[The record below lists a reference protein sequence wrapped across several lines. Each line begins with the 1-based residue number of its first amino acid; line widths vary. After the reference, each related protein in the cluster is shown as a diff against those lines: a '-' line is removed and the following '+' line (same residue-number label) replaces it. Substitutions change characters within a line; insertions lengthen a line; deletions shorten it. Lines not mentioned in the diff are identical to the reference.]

1 MTHECQ
7 LIPFPLAARVGKVRR
22 CAEVLQGA
30 ANQASRDAY
39 WRKTVNSLGERLEAI
54 GLHENEIQSQLN
66 QFRHAV
72 QQEHLRRDYIAMSA
86 DKAPDGA
93 A

>member
-1 MTHECQ
+1 MRACQ
-7 LIPFPLAARVGKVRR
+7 LIPFPLAARVGKIRR
-22 CAEVLQGA
+22 CAEVLQGS

-39 WRKTVNSLGERLEAI
+39 WRKTVKQLGERLEAI
-54 GLHENEIQSQLN
+54 GLPSEEVQHELR

-72 QQEHLRRDYIAMSA
+72 QQEYLRRDYVLMHGGKS
-86 DKAPDGA
+86 PDGA